1 MTAVYVTPAAMA
13 EQGAALRA
21 LAAGV
26 RRGMLRLVAAARAG
40 VTASRHRSA
49 VDHAEMTRRRAVAY
63 ALEAMRAGA
72 YADVALG
79 GPVPR

>member
-13 EQGAALRA
+13 EQGAALRT

-26 RRGMLRLVAAARAG
+26 RRGMLRLVATVRAG
-40 VTASRHRSA
+40 VEASRRRPA
-49 VDHAEMTRRRAVAY
+49 VDPAEMTRVRAVAH
-63 ALEAMRAGA
+63 ALEAMRTGA

-79 GPVPR
+79 GPTPR

>member
-13 EQGAALRA
+13 EHGAALRTLA
-21 LAAGV
+21 LGV
-26 RRGMLRLVAAARAG
+26 RRGMLRLTAALTAG
-40 VTASRHRSA
+40 VTASRHRRT
-49 VDHAEMTRRRAVAY
+49 VGHAEMTRMRAVAH

-79 GPVPR
+79 GPMPR

>member
-1 MTAVYVTPAAMA
+1 MTTVYATPAAMA

-21 LAAGV
+21 LLGGI
-26 RRGMLRLVAAARAG
+26 RRGMLQLAATARA
-40 VTASRHRSA
+40 VARPRRPA
-49 VDHAEMTRRRAVAY
+49 VDHAEMARRRAVAH

-79 GPVPR
+79 GPAPR